1 VPQVVSCRNGD
12 LVRLAPGTPAVI
24 DEVTEGRLYK
34 DGRLLVE
41 ADARTV
47 ADRRRLGY
55 VGIVSIA
62 LALDER
68 GVLAADPSVELIGI
82 PEADAEGEKFDAIA
96 YDAVLDT
103 VENLPKP
110 RRRDPEAIGEAVKR
124 AVRGAVAERWGKKP
138 ICIVQVLVV

>member
-1 VPQVVSCRNGD
+1 
-12 LVRLAPGTPAVI
+12 VI

-55 VGIVSIA
+55 VGIVTVA

-82 PEADAEGEKFDAIA
+82 PETDAEGEKFDAIA

-103 VENLPKP
+103 VENLPKT
-110 RRRDPEAIGEAVKR
+110 RRRDPEAVLEAVKR

-138 ICIVQVLVV
+138 ICVVQVIVV